1 MTTDTSNLPAKN
13 QTRRVALLL
22 LFLLLAAT
30 AVWLTRLRIAASWH
44 PLRAQLQAVSWARVL
59 LAIVVI
65 HLCYGLR
72 AARWAVL
79 LNPTR
84 KTTPLQMLPAQII
97 GFTAVAIFGRV
108 ADLARPY
115 MIARRT
121 QTAVTTQIAVYTM
134 ERTFDLAAAATL
146 FSAALAFA
154 PSSMPHH
161 EAFAHTGVL
170 SLAATLVLAAAAIS
184 IRVAGARL
192 AHLAER
198 LLHPFAP
205 KLAPALAARV
215 LDLQQGFK
223 AITTFGEF
231 AAALSLSLLMWLGI
245 ASCYLL
251 GATAFRATPQL
262 ANFSFSATML
272 ILATGIGGG
281 ILQLPILGWF
291 TQIALFAAAMHTL
304 FAVPGETATACATVI
319 FCVNNLTVVPIG
331 LLTAYMQGISLR
343 EITRAA

>member
-1 MTTDTSNLPAKN
+1 MTTDSANLPPKN
-13 QTRRVALLL
+13 QTRSIAILL
-22 LFLLLAAT
+22 LFLLMAAV
-30 AVWLTRLRIAASWH
+30 ALWLTRDRIAASWH
-44 PLRAQLQAVSWARVL
+44 PLRTQLWAVSWTRIV
-59 LAIVVI
+59 LAIAI
-65 HLCYGLR
+65 INLCYVLR

-84 KTTPLQMLPAQII
+84 RTTTLQMLPAQII

-121 QTAVTTQIAVYTM
+121 QTAVTTQIAVYSM

-161 EAFAHTGVL
+161 EAYAHTGIL
-170 SLAATLVLAAAAIS
+170 SLAATVVLAAAAIS

-192 AHLAER
+192 AALAER
-198 LLHPFAP
+198 LLHPIAP
-205 KLAPALAARV
+205 KLAPAVAARV
-215 LDLQQGFK
+215 LDLQQGFR

-231 AAALSLSLLMWLGI
+231 AAAMSLSLSMWLGI

-262 ANFSFSATML
+262 ATFSFSATML

-281 ILQLPILGWF
+281 IVQLPIIGWF
-291 TQIALFAAAMHTL
+291 TQIALFATAMHTL
-304 FAVPGETATACATVI
+304 FAVPVETATACATVI

-331 LLTAYMQGISLR
+331 LLTAYLQGISLR
-343 EITRAA
+343 EMTRPT

>member
-1 MTTDTSNLPAKN
+1 MTIDALKSPAKN
-13 QTRRVALLL
+13 QTRRTALLL
-22 LFLLLAAT
+22 LFVLMSAIAL
-30 AVWLTRLRIAASWH
+30 WLCRGRIEASWH
-44 PLRAQLQAVSWARVL
+44 PLRTQLRAVSWTRIA
-59 LAIVVI
+59 LATII
-65 HLCYGLR
+65 IYLCYVLR

-84 KTTPLQMLPAQII
+84 RTSTWQMLPAQIV
-97 GFTAVAIFGRV
+97 GFAAVAIFGRV
-108 ADLARPY
+108 ADFARPY

-121 QTAVTTQIAVYTM
+121 QTAVTTQIAVYSM
-134 ERTFDLAAAATL
+134 ERMFDLAAAATL

-170 SLAATLVLAAAAIS
+170 SLSATVILAVAAIS
-184 IRVAGARL
+184 IRIAGARL
-192 AHLAER
+192 ARLFER
-198 LLHPFAP
+198 LLHPVAP
-205 KLAPALAARV
+205 KLAPAIAARV

-231 AAALSLSLLMWLGI
+231 VAAISLSLLMWMGI

-262 ANFSFSATML
+262 VGFSFSATML
-272 ILATGIGGG
+272 VLATGIGGG
-281 ILQLPILGWF
+281 IVQLPIIGWF

-304 FAVPGETATACATVI
+304 FGVPVEAATACATVI
-319 FCVNNLTVVPIG
+319 FCINNLTVVPAG
-331 LLTAYMQGISLR
+331 LLTAYLQGISLR
-343 EITRAA
+343 EMTRPT